1 MDVNEGEE
9 KRIMQQEK
17 QNNILSTLH
26 QILTPFLLRRVKA
39 DVDLK
44 IPPKKELLVYC
55 PMSKKQREFY
65 EATINRFRS
74 K

>member
-1 MDVNEGEE
+1 MDESEGEE
-9 KRIMQQEK
+9 TRIMQQEK

-26 QILTPFLLRRVKA
+26 QILTPFLLRRIKA

-55 PMSKKQREFY
+55 PMSEKQREFY
-65 EATINRFRS
+65 EATVN